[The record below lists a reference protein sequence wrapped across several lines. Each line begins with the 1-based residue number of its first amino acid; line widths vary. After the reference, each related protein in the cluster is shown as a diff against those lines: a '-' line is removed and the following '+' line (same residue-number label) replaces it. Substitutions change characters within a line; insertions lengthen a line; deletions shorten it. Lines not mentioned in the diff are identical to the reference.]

1 MGGRLYVCVDEWF
14 VYVASVI
21 DAFSRRIVGWRVGT
35 SMSTALVQDAVGH
48 AFFTRAQEGT
58 ISLHGLIAHND
69 AGSQGGFNRSSQHR
83 VVNLSVVGRQALP
96 PVFSTR
102 SVLRGRL
109 LSASATAS
117 TSRPSYRARSVPFG
131 KYCRSTPLVFSFVPR
146 CHGL

>member
-1 MGGRLYVCVDEWF
+1 VGGRLYVCVDEWF
-14 VYVASVI
+14 VYVAFVI

-102 SVLRGRL
+102 
-109 LSASATAS
+109 
-117 TSRPSYRARSVPFG
+117 
-131 KYCRSTPLVFSFVPR
+131 VFYGAG
-146 CHGL
+146 C

>member
-1 MGGRLYVCVDEWF
+1 
-14 VYVASVI
+14 
-21 DAFSRRIVGWRVGT
+21 
-35 SMSTALVQDAVGH
+35 MSTALVQDAVGH

-102 SVLRGRL
+102 
-109 LSASATAS
+109 
-117 TSRPSYRARSVPFG
+117 
-131 KYCRSTPLVFSFVPR
+131 VFYGAG
-146 CHGL
+146 C